1 MISTVVSDLGGVLTT
16 PLADAFAAY
25 ERDAGVPLSEFW
37 TALGAIAER
46 TGANP
51 MFELETARLT
61 EREFTEALSA
71 QLSGQLGRAVAVGDF
86 SARWFA
92 HLHANEPML
101 RLMRSLAQRGYR
113 MGLLTNNVREWEPLW
128 RPRLGIDAIF
138 SVIVDSGF
146 VGMRKPDP
154 AIYTLTEQ
162 RLGVPGAEILFVD
175 DVEANVEAARA
186 AGWSAVRFDDNAQAI
201 PEIEALLARVGRAD
215 PDARRADPDDQF
227 SDPSRSQQ

>member
-1 MISTVVSDLGGVLTT
+1 VISTVVSDLGGVLTT

-25 ERDAGVPLSEFW
+25 EREAGVPLSEFW
-37 TALGAIAER
+37 TALGEIAAR

-51 MFELETARLT
+51 MFELETARLS
-61 EREFTEALSA
+61 EREFTDALSA
-71 QLSGQLGRAVAVGDF
+71 QLSDQLGRPIEVGDF

-92 HLHANEPML
+92 HLHANEAML
-101 RLMRSLAQRGYR
+101 ALMRSLARRGYR

-154 AIYTLTEQ
+154 AIYALTEE
-162 RLGVPGAEILFVD
+162 RLGVPAGEILFVD

-186 AGWSAVRFDDNAQAI
+186 AGWSAIRFDDNAQAI
-201 PEIEALLARVGRAD
+201 PEIEARLEAAGRPD
-215 PDARRADPDDQF
+215 PEGQF